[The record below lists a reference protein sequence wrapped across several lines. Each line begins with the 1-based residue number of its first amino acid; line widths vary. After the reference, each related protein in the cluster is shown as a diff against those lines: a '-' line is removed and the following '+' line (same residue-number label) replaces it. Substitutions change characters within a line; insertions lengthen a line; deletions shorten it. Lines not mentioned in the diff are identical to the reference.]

1 MKTEFIHGKT
11 LPEIEQL
18 CRDWGQPRYRADQIW
33 KRLYRQC
40 ADRWSQFT
48 TLPASLRGKLSGSF
62 EIQPVHLEKIE
73 GDEGGTRKLLLS
85 LFDNNLIETVLIPG
99 WNQPRGESERRVPRR
114 TVCVS
119 TQAGC
124 RYNCAFCASGKSGF
138 IRDLTCGEIVGQV
151 IAAWGEYREVPTHV
165 VFMGVGEPL
174 DNYEDVLRA
183 IRIINDGKGLNIG
196 ARRITVSTC
205 GVVPGIRR
213 LASEQL
219 QVELSVS
226 LHAPTDPLRS
236 SLMPVN
242 RKYGIKE
249 LMDACEEYTHKTGR
263 IVTFEYTL
271 IGGTNDSTSHAR
283 RLVTLLSRF
292 SCRVN
297 LIPLSR
303 VEEYEGK
310 PSGGANARQ
319 FAAILN
325 DSGINCTVRRSLGSD
340 LNAACGQ
347 LRIRH

>member
-1 MKTEFIHGKT
+1 
-11 LPEIEQL
+11 
-18 CRDWGQPRYRADQIW
+18 
-33 KRLYRQC
+33 
-40 ADRWSQFT
+40 
-48 TLPASLRGKLSGSF
+48 
-62 EIQPVHLEKIE
+62 
-73 GDEGGTRKLLLS
+73 
-85 LFDNNLIETVLIPG
+85 
-99 WNQPRGESERRVPRR
+99 
-114 TVCVS
+114 
-119 TQAGC
+119 
-124 RYNCAFCASGKSGF
+124 
-138 IRDLTCGEIVGQV
+138 
-151 IAAWGEYREVPTHV
+151 
-165 VFMGVGEPL
+165 
-174 DNYEDVLRA
+174 
-183 IRIINDGKGLNIG
+183 LNIG